1 MEGYPGGYPR
11 WCWKGGEEGPGSP
24 AGTRHRPRSGSSGT
38 GHRSLAG
45 ARRSLWE
52 PRCNL
57 CVEEEVR
64 RQTLSEDHRKFSK
77 VSAGSRRPQNPPS
90 CGKAAVAEKAEVV
103 AAGNENENEEEE
115 KKSGLESS
123 SSR

>member
-11 WCWKGGEEGPGSP
+11 WGWKGAEGPGSP
-24 AGTRHRPRSGSSGT
+24 AGTRRRPRSGSSGR

-45 ARRSLWE
+45 ARRILWE

-57 CVEEEVR
+57 CVEGEVR

-77 VSAGSRRPQNPPS
+77 VSAGSRRPQNPRS

-115 KKSGLESS
+115 KKKSGLESS